1 MRMDKYYNQV
11 RKIAWN
17 FSRTTRLDFDELYGE
32 AVFAFVKKS
41 QKFDKSKGSK
51 PSTFIHMV
59 VTNALIDYCRKFNIK
74 VVEDYDIENALITS
88 LTPYHSYRV
97 KCLYTDLPKD
107 CRFIIY
113 LVLNQP
119 DKISNKNNCRLTKGS
134 IGIYLRS
141 LEWNRE
147 RINYA
152 YNLIENE
159 LRAF

>member
-32 AVFAFVKKS
+32 AVFAFVKKIE
-41 QKFDKSKGSK
+41 KFDKTRGVK
-51 PSTFIHMV
+51 PSTFIHMI
-59 VTNALIDYCRKFNIK
+59 VTNALIDYCRRFNIK
-74 VVEDYDIENALITS
+74 VVDDYDIENALITS

-107 CRFIIY
+107 CRFIIH

-119 DKISNKNNCRLTKGS
+119 EKVASRSNCKLNKRT
-134 IGIYLRS
+134 IGIYLRTLRWDS
-141 LEWNRE
+141 E
-147 RINYA
+147 RITKA
-152 YNLIENE
+152 YDLIENE